1 MISTPKRPRYS
12 APEFLRALMP
22 APDAI
27 ALGTDAETG
36 EDISLPVK
44 TLTRN
49 ISAEAETGQGKTA
62 LAQELAFTYP
72 FSPMSL
78 VNLDYIGTGFDWSA
92 QFVALMGTIL
102 QVLERMFPLL
112 SGATDWFLSRH
123 AFGVISYREE
133 SDIKI
138 DILKRRLRPD
148 GERESVPEVV
158 ERVLSVFSVRFADM
172 SVRVRFRR
180 VATSVLTCLCA
191 GERSISE
198 YHDLLHDFVFRGFVL
213 AEIARFGLDRDEY
226 VVQQIRELERLCAMQ
241 PRPFEEQT
249 ESFMNA
255 MQDYAPGTALGK
267 LFGSEET
274 FDPRLCAF
282 GDARLYMTTD
292 LPNPLLRREAFLSIH
307 AIMQSMFTL
316 RRVGTGSYNR
326 CFYILDEVAQ
336 WADPTLFTLLAMG
349 RNLKVS
355 TFLLYQS
362 MAQWKDIG
370 FPNAAEILPSVCRL
384 QGHWRPTTFNSAKDL
399 AIRSNPIDP
408 MGLLFRE
415 HVKSIA
421 NGESATDTLT
431 RTWSETK
438 SRATSLGTNEGLSS
452 GSSWGESASLD
463 ALGAASGSGRNTG
476 SQMGSSSGR
485 TSSITDTLASL
496 NGTSEGR
503 SMGRSITNT
512 LAEMLIRIPTDE
524 QLTLHAQRL
533 MRQREHRATWLY
545 EGKSITVDMYP
556 PRQYSANLFGLPLD
570 AWYADWRRTY
580 YAGRAERRVPFVRQP
595 ILVAAPA
602 RSTPATSR
610 TPAPSGPA
618 SPAPALRLVPA
629 PDAMPPV
636 VTPVEHRA
644 FPPFPI
650 PATGLAKTIAMLQI
664 AHVVRLLTVN
674 HVIALTGWSYDKAY
688 RELDAGAE
696 AKNPLLDRIKPPA
709 ARGQGSAPTIYI
721 LAPAG
726 ARLLAAHGGDEREL
740 LRIVKNN
747 ADHRRVVEDHLPHQG
762 RHRLYGATL
771 LAFLATA
778 AHTRDLRI
786 IDVRGDREVFDP
798 IDLTPFVPAMQERE
812 RPDPTRP
819 VRYVPDLAFTLSG
832 ASSTQRYYV
841 EIETGFGQRDERF
854 LGRVKAWKMRALAAA
869 RGAEM
874 PRILV
879 WTRTANLE
887 DQFVEGATAV
897 LDDAAAGFVFT
908 TNGEALPL
916 ATPPGVNKRER
927 AESVRVIAAHAA
939 GPVWRAL
946 RDPKGA
952 RAEILGS

>member
-1 MISTPKRPRYS
+1 MISTRKRPQFS
-12 APEFLRALMP
+12 PQEFLRALMP

-36 EDISLPVK
+36 VDISLPVK

-102 QVLERMFPLL
+102 QVLERMFPILT
-112 SGATDWFLSRH
+112 GATDWYLSRH

-148 GERESVPEVV
+148 GARESVPEVV

-191 GERSISE
+191 AERSISE
-198 YHDLLHDFVFRGFVL
+198 YHDLLNDFVFRGFVL
-213 AEIARFGLDRDEY
+213 AEISRLGLDRDEY
-226 VVQQIRELERLCAMQ
+226 VVQQIRELERLCAMK
-241 PRPFEEQT
+241 PRQFEEQT

-355 TFLLYQS
+355 TFLLYQA

-384 QGHWRPTTFNSAKDL
+384 QGHWRPTSFNSAKDL
-399 AIRSNPIDP
+399 AIRSKPIDP
-408 MGLLFRE
+408 MGMLFRE

-421 NGESATDTLT
+421 NGESATDTLS
-431 RTWSETK
+431 RTWSETQ

-463 ALGAASGSGRNTG
+463 ALGAARGSGRNTG
-476 SQMGSSSGR
+476 GQMGASSGR
-485 TSSITDTLASL
+485 TSGITDTLASL

-545 EGKSITVDMYP
+545 EGKSVTVDMYP
-556 PRQYSANLFGLPLD
+556 PRQYAANLFGLPLD
-570 AWYADWRRTY
+570 VWYADWRRTY
-580 YAGRAERRVPFVRQP
+580 YASRAERRVPFVRQP
-595 ILVAAPA
+595 ILVAGPA
-602 RSTPATSR
+602 R
-610 TPAPSGPA
+610 PAPSTSPAPSPNRPA
-618 SPAPALRLVPA
+618 SPAPV
-629 PDAMPPV
+629 PV
-636 VTPVEHRA
+636 VPTVVAPVEHRA
-644 FPPFPI
+644 FPSFPI
-650 PATGLAKTIAMLQI
+650 AATGLAKTVAILQI

-688 RELDAGAE
+688 RELDACAE

-740 LRIVKNN
+740 FRIVKNN

-771 LAFLATA
+771 LTFLAAA

-786 IDVRGDREVFDP
+786 MDVRGDREVFDP

-832 ASSTQRYYV
+832 APTQRCYV

-854 LGRVKAWKMRALAAA
+854 LARVKAWKIRALAAA
-869 RGAEM
+869 CGAEM
-874 PRILV
+874 PRVLV
-879 WTRTANLE
+879 WTRTASLE
-887 DQFVEGATAV
+887 DQFVEGAAAV
-897 LDDAAAGFVFT
+897 LADAAGFVFT

-927 AESVRVIAAHAA
+927 AESVRIIAAHAA
-939 GPVWRAL
+939 GPVWRAM

-952 RAEILGS
+952 REEILGS